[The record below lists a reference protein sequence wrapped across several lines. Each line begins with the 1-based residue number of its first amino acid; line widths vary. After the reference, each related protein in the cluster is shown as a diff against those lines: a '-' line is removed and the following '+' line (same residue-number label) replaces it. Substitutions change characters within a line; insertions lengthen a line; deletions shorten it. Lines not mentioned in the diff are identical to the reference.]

1 MDVIALHEAGIQNA
15 AAPLGTAF
23 TVEQARLLGRWAGRI
38 LLLFDSDSAGQS
50 AAAKA
55 ILNCRSAGLPAFVIK
70 PEGEAASVFTGCK
83 DPADI
88 LKEKG
93 AGYLQKFIK
102 YIILDFEYLLSESMR
117 LSDVSDSREKAK
129 AVASLFPFMDL
140 IDSEVER
147 ESYFRRIA
155 ESFGTG
161 AQSVLNDYK
170 VWHSGG
176 GVYGEKITEMP
187 VRHSISMT
195 EELYLLTAA
204 AVNCGLGPFLFAKI
218 RSALRIEEFDDPY
231 ARELYVALE
240 ECNRAGSMNF
250 EALMQGIETEGLR
263 QFVAEKAA
271 TREFMEKPEHIVADG
286 IRIIRAERLTRK
298 RDELVAKIR
307 AEKNNGMSVEDLM
320 HEKMFIDAELQ
331 SLKGVNK

>member
-1 MDVIALHEAGIQNA
+1 
-15 AAPLGTAF
+15 
-23 TVEQARLLGRWAGRI
+23 
-38 LLLFDSDSAGQS
+38 LLLFDSDAAGQS

-55 ILNCRSAGLPAFVIK
+55 IFNCRSAALPAFVIK
-70 PEGEAASVFTGCK
+70 PVGEAASVFIDCK

-93 AGYLQKFIK
+93 AEYLQKFTNHV
-102 YIILDFEYLLSESMR
+102 ILDFEYLLSESMR
-117 LSDVSDSREKAK
+117 LSGGSDSMGKAK
-129 AVASLFPFMDL
+129 AVASLFPFLDL

-147 ESYFRRIA
+147 ESYFKRIA

-176 GVYGEKITEMP
+176 GYGEKITEMS
-187 VRHSISMT
+187 VRHSINMT
-195 EELYLLTAA
+195 DELYLLTAA
-204 AVNCGLGPFLFAKI
+204 AVNCGLYPFLFAKI
-218 RSALRIEEFDDPY
+218 RSALKIEEFEDAY

-240 ECNRAGSMNF
+240 ECNRAGNMNF
-250 EALMQGIETEGLR
+250 EALMQGIETGALR

-298 RDELVAKIR
+298 RDGLVAKIR

-320 HEKMFIDAELQ
+320 HEKMFIDTELQ